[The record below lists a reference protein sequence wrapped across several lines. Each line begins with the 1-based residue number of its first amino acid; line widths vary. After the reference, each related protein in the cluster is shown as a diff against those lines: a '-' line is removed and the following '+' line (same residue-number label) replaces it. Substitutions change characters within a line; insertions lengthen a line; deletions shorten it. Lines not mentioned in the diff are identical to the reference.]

1 MRHGWIVLIGLLLA
15 LPGAA
20 SAQDYTA
27 RADGMH
33 PVYALPDTAS
43 PPLFWLESTPVRLTG
58 RSADAAWVQIALA
71 SGGGWM
77 RAGAVQTGL
86 DISGLPVVVISPEM
100 VLDGVLF
107 WNVTP
112 FAREIFAYG
121 QERGG
126 RADWFSKVGDSITV
140 SAAFLHPFGV
150 GAYDLGEY
158 AAELSP
164 ALEFFGA
171 GRADSPFSRQSRAA
185 GVGWRAADLL
195 APNAGGG
202 CWPGESPLECEYREV
217 RPAVALIM
225 IGTNDLVQTSAD
237 DYRRG
242 LSRIV
247 ETSLRF
253 GVLPVL
259 STIPAL
265 HGYEDEARAFNR
277 IIVETAAAHGV
288 PLWNYALAL
297 RGLPN
302 DGLSRDGVHPS
313 APPDRDAA
321 AVFTPENRRYGYT
334 MRNLT
339 ALKLLQLLLDEVI
352 NG

>member
-1 MRHGWIVLIGLLLA
+1 MKRRWFALIGLLLA
-15 LPGAA
+15 LPAA
-20 SAQDYTA
+20 AAAQDYSA
-27 RADGMH
+27 HADGMH
-33 PVYALPDTAS
+33 PVYALPDATS
-43 PPLFWLESTPVRLTG
+43 PPLFWLESSPVALTG
-58 RSADAAWVQIALA
+58 RSADAVWVQIALA

-77 RAGAVQTGL
+77 RADAVQTGL
-86 DISGLPVVVISPEM
+86 DISGLPVVDVSPEM

-121 QERGG
+121 QEQGG
-126 RADWFSKVGDSITV
+126 RANWFSKVGDSITV
-140 SAAFLHPFGV
+140 SAAFLHPFGAGV
-150 GAYDLGEY
+150 YDLGEY

-164 ALEFFGA
+164 TLEFFGA
-171 GRADSPFSRQSRAA
+171 GRADNPFSRRSQAA

-195 APNAGGG
+195 AANAGGG
-202 CWPGESPLECEYREV
+202 CWPGESPLECEYREA

-225 IGTNDLVQTSAD
+225 IGTNDVVQKSPD

-259 STIPAL
+259 STIPTL

-313 APPDRDAA
+313 TPPDRDAA
-321 AVFTPENRRYGYT
+321 AVFTPENRLYGYT

-339 ALKLLQLLLDEVI
+339 ALKLLQLLLDEVM
-352 NG
+352 ND